1 MKWWMGLK
9 LVQKES
15 VCVCVCVCVGQRSV
29 PGFSRVVAGVTTR
42 GQSELFCLLYLDE
55 KLQNFSVV
63 FQIELKLTDF

>member
-1 MKWWMGLK
+1 M
-9 LVQKES
+9 
-15 VCVCVCVCVGQRSV
+15 CVGQPSV

-63 FQIELKLTDF
+63 FQMELKLTDFVYVN

>member
-1 MKWWMGLK
+1 MGLK

-15 VCVCVCVCVGQRSV
+15 VCVCVGQPSV

-63 FQIELKLTDF
+63 FQMELKLTDFVYVN